1 MPNLPSDYK
10 QQEAYYKSDAYRSSL
25 NKDGI
30 GTTYETNIANVKKR
44 EQIEKNRE
52 EGYRDTGGLP
62 ANLRYPYAMIDSGM
76 DFLKIQI
83 ATYTPPDVEIEGLL
97 DVPET
102 TDTTGANLKTGDIKL
117 SDDGRK
123 QGAFALK
130 NATSANTINT
140 GAGRALKRPK
150 HTIYLPIPRQIQDAN
165 SVTYNDG
172 TLDPLEAVGAA
183 LISQGIQNPTFD
195 RVRDTFNALTQDGFD
210 VINANTDAIAAAIA
224 GRAIGALG
232 GNVTANALIARASG
246 AILNPNLES
255 LFQGVKL
262 RQFPF
267 TFEFFPRNGR
277 EAGEVKNI
285 IKVLKRSMSP
295 RNNTKQGRG
304 VFIKQPDIFQLQYM
318 KGGGEHPF
326 LNKFLPMHLTDMKI
340 NYSQSGTYSTF
351 WDGTPSHMT
360 ASCSFT
366 EVNPVYQEDYDEAG
380 QGVGY

>member
-30 GTTYETNIANVKKR
+30 GTTYETVKKR

-83 ATYTPPDVEIEGLL
+83 ATYTPPDVELEGLL
-97 DVPET
+97 NVPET
-102 TDTTGANLKTGDIKL
+102 DDTTGSNLKTGDITL
-117 SDDGRK
+117 GDRGL
-123 QGAFALK
+123 GGFALN

-183 LISQGIQNPTFD
+183 LIKQGIENPSFD
-195 RVRDTFNALTQDGFD
+195 RVKDTFNLLAQEGLD
-210 VINANTDAIAAAIA
+210 VINMNPDAISAAIA

-232 GNVTANALIARASG
+232 GNVTANSLLARATG

-295 RNNTKQGRG
+295 RNNKKQGLG

>member
-1 MPNLPSDYK
+1 MIGGITEAGKK
-10 QQEAYYKSDAYRSSL
+10 QAEA
-25 NKDGI
+25 NKA
-30 GTTYETNIANVKKR
+30 EFHAKR
-44 EQIEKNRE
+44 RE
-52 EGYRDTGGLP
+52 EELEKAYNNTGGLP

-83 ATYTPPDVEIEGLL
+83 ATYTPPQVELQGLL
-97 DVPET
+97 DVPKTE
-102 TDTTGANLKTGDIKL
+102 DITGANLKTGDITLGDKAK
-117 SDDGRK
+117 G
-123 QGAFALK
+123 GGFAL
-130 NATSANTINT
+130 NTATSANTINT

-183 LISQGIQNPTFD
+183 LISQGIENPTFD
-195 RVRDTFNALTQDGFD
+195 RVQDTFNLLANEGLD
-210 VINANTDAIAAAIA
+210 VMNMNTDAIAAAIA

-267 TFEFFPRNGR
+267 VFEFFPRNGR
-277 EAGEVKNI
+277 EAEEVKNI
-285 IKVLKRSMSP
+285 IKVLKRSMAP
-295 RNNTKQGRG
+295 RNNKDKGKG
-304 VFIKQPDIFQLQYM
+304 IFIKQPDIFQLQYM
-318 KGGGEHPF
+318 KGGEEHPF

-340 NYSQSGTYSTF
+340 NYSSSGTYSTF

-360 ASCSFT
+360 VNCSFT

-380 QGVGY
+380 KGVGY

>member
-1 MPNLPSDYK
+1 MSFSEYRGSEQFKKD
-10 QQEAYYKSDAYRSSL
+10 QEYV
-25 NKDGI
+25 
-30 GTTYETNIANVKKR
+30 ANVKKR
-44 EQIEKNRE
+44 EEQRKNDLE
-52 EGYRDTGGLP
+52 ASYSDTGGLP

-83 ATYTPPDVEIEGLL
+83 ATYTPPQVELQGLL
-97 DVPET
+97 NVPET
-102 TDTTGANLKTGDIKL
+102 DDITGANLKTGDITLGDKAK
-117 SDDGRK
+117 DG
-123 QGAFALK
+123 GFAL
-130 NATSANTINT
+130 NTATNSNTINT

-183 LISQGIQNPTFD
+183 LISQGIENPTFQ
-195 RVRDTFNALTQDGFD
+195 RVQDTFNLLSNEGLD
-210 VINANTDAIAAAIA
+210 VINMNTDAIAAAIA

-267 TFEFFPRNGR
+267 VFEFFPRNGR
-277 EAGEVKNI
+277 EAEEVKNI
-285 IKVLKRSMSP
+285 IKVLKRSMAP
-295 RNNTKQGRG
+295 RNNRDKGKG
-304 VFIKQPDIFQLQYM
+304 IFIKQPDIFQLQYL
-318 KGGGEHPF
+318 KGGREHPF
-326 LNKFLPMHLTDMKI
+326 LNKFLPMHLTDLKI
-340 NYSQSGTYSTF
+340 NYSSSGTYSTF

-380 QGVGY
+380 KGVGY

>member
-1 MPNLPSDYK
+1 MPNLPSDYG
-10 QQEAYYKSDAYRSSL
+10 QQEAYYASDAYRSSL

-30 GTTYETNIANVKKR
+30 GTKYETVKKR

-83 ATYTPPDVEIEGLL
+83 ATYTPPDVELEGLL
-97 DVPET
+97 NVPET
-102 TDTTGANLKTGDIKL
+102 DDTTGSNLKTGDITL
-117 SDDGRK
+117 GDRGL
-123 QGAFALK
+123 GGFALQ

-183 LISQGIQNPTFD
+183 LIKQGIENPSFD
-195 RVRDTFNALTQDGFD
+195 RVKDTFNLLAQEGLD
-210 VINANTDAIAAAIA
+210 VINMNPDAISAAIA

-232 GNVTANALIARASG
+232 GNVTANALLARATG

-295 RNNTKQGRG
+295 RNNRKKGKG

-366 EVNPVYQEDYDEAG
+366 EVNAVYQEDYDEAG

>member
-1 MPNLPSDYK
+1 MPNLPSDYG
-10 QQEAYYKSDAYRSSL
+10 QQEAYYASDAYRSSL

-30 GTTYETNIANVKKR
+30 GTTYATVKKR
-44 EQIEKNRE
+44 EEIEKNRE

-83 ATYTPPDVEIEGLL
+83 ATYTPPDVQIEGLL

-117 SDDGRK
+117 SDEGRK
-123 QGAFALK
+123 RGFALK
-130 NATSANTINT
+130 TATNANTINT

-195 RVRDTFNALTQDGFD
+195 RVRDTFNALTEDGFD

-295 RNNTKQGRG
+295 RNNRKKGQG
-304 VFIKQPDIFQLQYM
+304 VFLKQPDIFQLQYM

>member
-1 MPNLPSDYK
+1 MPNLPSDYG
-10 QQEAYYKSDAYRSSL
+10 QQEAYYASDAYRSSL

-30 GTTYETNIANVKKR
+30 GTTYETVKKR

-102 TDTTGANLKTGDIKL
+102 TDTTGANLKTGEIKL
-117 SDDGRK
+117 SEDGRK

-195 RVRDTFNALTQDGFD
+195 RVRDTFNALTEDGFD

-295 RNNTKQGRG
+295 RNNKKQGLG

>member
-1 MPNLPSDYK
+1 MPNLPSDYA
-10 QQEAYYKSDAYRSSL
+10 QQEAYYASDAYRSSL

-30 GTTYETNIANVKKR
+30 GTDYKTVKKR
-44 EQIEKNRE
+44 EEIEKNRE

-102 TDTTGANLKTGDIKL
+102 TDTTGANLKTGEIKL

-195 RVRDTFNALTQDGFD
+195 RVRDTFNALTEDGFD

-295 RNNTKQGRG
+295 RNNRKKGQG
-304 VFIKQPDIFQLQYM
+304 VFLKQPDIFQLQYM

>member
-1 MPNLPSDYK
+1 MPNLPSDYG
-10 QQEAYYKSDAYRSSL
+10 QQEAYYASDAYRSSL

-30 GTTYETNIANVKKR
+30 GTTYETVKKR
-44 EQIEKNRE
+44 EEIEKNRE

-117 SDDGRK
+117 SDLGRER
-123 QGAFALK
+123 GFALK
-130 NATSANTINT
+130 TATSANTINT

-195 RVRDTFNALTQDGFD
+195 RVRDTFNALTEDGFD

-267 TFEFFPRNGR
+267 TFEFFPRNSR

-295 RNNTKQGRG
+295 RNNKKQGLG

>member
-1 MPNLPSDYK
+1 MPNLPSDYG
-10 QQEAYYKSDAYRSSL
+10 QQEAYYASDAYRSSL

-30 GTTYETNIANVKKR
+30 GTTYETVKKR

-83 ATYTPPDVEIEGLL
+83 ATYTPPDVELEGLL
-97 DVPET
+97 NVPET
-102 TDTTGANLKTGDIKL
+102 DDTTGSNLKTGDITL
-117 SDDGRK
+117 GDRGL
-123 QGAFALK
+123 GGFALQ

-183 LISQGIQNPTFD
+183 LIKQGIENPSFD
-195 RVRDTFNALTQDGFD
+195 RVKDTFNLLAQEGLD
-210 VINANTDAIAAAIA
+210 VINMNPDAISAAIA

-232 GNVTANALIARASG
+232 GNVTANALLARATG

-295 RNNTKQGRG
+295 RNNRKKGKG

>member
-1 MPNLPSDYK
+1 MPNLPSDYAK
-10 QQEAYYKSDAYRSSL
+10 QEAYYASDAYRSTL

-30 GTTYETNIANVKKR
+30 GTSYETVKKR
-44 EQIEKNRE
+44 EEINKSIEESYAN
-52 EGYRDTGGLP
+52 TGGLP

-83 ATYTPPDVEIEGLL
+83 ATYTPPKVELEGLL
-97 DVPET
+97 NVPET
-102 TDTTGANLKTGDIKL
+102 DDTTGANLKPGQITLGDTAREK
-117 SDDGRK
+117 G
-123 QGAFALK
+123 FAL
-130 NATSANTINT
+130 NTATNSNTINT

-183 LISQGIQNPTFD
+183 LISQGIENPTFD
-195 RVRDTFNALTQDGFD
+195 RVRETFNLLSNEGFD
-210 VINANTDAIAAAIA
+210 VINMNTDAIAAAIA

-267 TFEFFPRNGR
+267 VFEFFPRNTR

-295 RNNTKQGRG
+295 RNNKGKG
-304 VFIKQPDIFQLQYM
+304 LGIFIKQPDIFQLQYM
-318 KGGGEHPF
+318 KGAEEHPF

-360 ASCSFT
+360 VSCSFT